1 MAAGGT
7 VATLQ
12 SIGAVGLGLSGTC
25 AVMGAGSALGG
36 AVIGTTGLLGWNNAA
51 GPDGST
57 YDHEDNDDINAERF
71 KSPICRLE
79 ELVRAIFRRC
89 KKRISDSMSRA

>member
-25 AVMGAGSALGG
+25 AAMGAGSALGG
-36 AVIGTTGLLGWNNAA
+36 AVIGATGLLGWNDVGSHSGHNADSDEVNTEHLNRPFA
-51 GPDGST
+51 GWRDWRNLVSAGT
-57 YDHEDNDDINAERF
+57 
-71 KSPICRLE
+71 SPR
-79 ELVRAIFRRC
+79 
-89 KKRISDSMSRA
+89 S